1 MVSNYN
7 SISKEIHMNRSIN
20 GITKEAAAEVTK
32 LFQTVQ
38 ENEKMSLATDTIVLH
53 IANTQEYYNDAQEI
67 LERCGDSYDA
77 CIELK
82 DMVDEIMFPEDAGQ
96 PQSSDHFFRQD
107 MILEALSQV
116 NWREVY
122 ERLTED

>member
-1 MVSNYN
+1 
-7 SISKEIHMNRSIN
+7 
-20 GITKEAAAEVTK
+20 
-32 LFQTVQ
+32 
-38 ENEKMSLATDTIVLH
+38 MSLATDTIVLH
-53 IANTQEYYNDAQEI
+53 IANNEGFYNDAQEI
-67 LERCGDSYDA
+67 LKRCGDSYDA

-82 DMVDEIMFPEDAGQ
+82 DMVDEIMFPEEAGQ
-96 PQSSDHFFRQD
+96 PQSGEHFFRQD

>member
-1 MVSNYN
+1 
-7 SISKEIHMNRSIN
+7 
-20 GITKEAAAEVTK
+20 
-32 LFQTVQ
+32 
-38 ENEKMSLATDTIVLH
+38 MSFATDTIVLH
-53 IANTQEYYNDAQEI
+53 IANDRGYYNKAQEI
-67 LERCGDSYDA
+67 LKRCGDSYDA

-82 DMVDEIMFPEDAGQ
+82 DMVDEVMFPEEAAHNEIDY
-96 PQSSDHFFRQD
+96 FFRQD

>member
-1 MVSNYN
+1 
-7 SISKEIHMNRSIN
+7 
-20 GITKEAAAEVTK
+20 
-32 LFQTVQ
+32 
-38 ENEKMSLATDTIVLH
+38 MSLATDTIVLH
-53 IANTQEYYNDAQEI
+53 IANDEGYYNKAKEI
-67 LERCGDSYDA
+67 LQRCGDSYDA

-82 DMVDEIMFPEDAGQ
+82 EMVDEVMFPEEAAHNEI
-96 PQSSDHFFRQD
+96 DHVFRQD

>member
-1 MVSNYN
+1 
-7 SISKEIHMNRSIN
+7 
-20 GITKEAAAEVTK
+20 
-32 LFQTVQ
+32 
-38 ENEKMSLATDTIVLH
+38 MSLATDTIVLY
-53 IANTQEYYNDAQEI
+53 IANNEFYYNTAQEI
-67 LERCGDSYDA
+67 LQRCGDSYDA

-82 DMVDEIMFPEDAGQ
+82 DMVDEVMFPEEAGQ
-96 PQSSDHFFRQD
+96 PQSIDHFFRQD

>member
-1 MVSNYN
+1 
-7 SISKEIHMNRSIN
+7 
-20 GITKEAAAEVTK
+20 
-32 LFQTVQ
+32 
-38 ENEKMSLATDTIVLH
+38 MSLATDTIVLH
-53 IANTQEYYNDAQEI
+53 IANDEGYYRYAQEI
-67 LERCGDSYDA
+67 LQRCGDSYDA

-82 DMVDEIMFPEDAGQ
+82 DMVDEIMFPEESGH
-96 PQSSDHFFRQD
+96 PQSIDHFFRQD